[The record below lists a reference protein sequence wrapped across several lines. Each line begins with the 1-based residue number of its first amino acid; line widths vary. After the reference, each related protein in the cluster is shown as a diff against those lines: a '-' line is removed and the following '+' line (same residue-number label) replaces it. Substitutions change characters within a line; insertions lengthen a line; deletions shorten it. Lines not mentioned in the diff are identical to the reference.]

1 MLFTS
6 YSPEIENRSLIL
18 VLRFLWFANL
28 ALLLHKKR
36 WNINISC
43 VLFSFK
49 LIPKFL
55 ATVLLSIHYGVMH
68 NGYLLTV
75 MDAVAPEGSQ
85 GTQFDT
91 RQYDAKMS
99 EL

>member
-1 MLFTS
+1 
-6 YSPEIENRSLIL
+6 
-18 VLRFLWFANL
+18 
-28 ALLLHKKR
+28 
-36 WNINISC
+36 
-43 VLFSFK
+43 
-49 LIPKFL
+49 
-55 ATVLLSIHYGVMH
+55 MH